1 MEFKERKEVLL
12 NRKEQT
18 NVWEKLEGNL
28 DGFPD
33 L

>member
-1 MEFKERKEVLL
+1 MEFKERKEILS
-12 NRKEQT
+12 NHKEQT
-18 NVWEKLEGNL
+18 NVWEKLEGNP